1 MVILTIEVKLMKDAK
16 NRELIGKICLFLGGL
31 FLLAGLVFFVINN
44 RVNMYAK
51 KVSATVLSSVS
62 LTTSDEKQRT
72 MLEILYR
79 VGDENI
85 TTTYDYE
92 GVLKEG
98 DVFLEVYYDVREPKK
113 IIEAG
118 WTFEPLFMAL
128 LGLIIFLLGLYYKGI
143 TDFGIVEMKEPDKD
157 APERVKKTYEARQ
170 RVGNSVFPLLGG
182 FVFVAFG
189 LVMVLTRGNHWMWI
203 FVGIGGL
210 VILYFLT
217 LLIPALMELH
227 RLKVAKK
234 FRGTVIDRD
243 NLEVK
248 DKKEKSKD
256 KEDKDDKEE
265 KEEKSDKEDDIQE

>member
-234 FRGTVIDRD
+234 FRGTVVDRD

-248 DKKEKSKD
+248 DKKEKST
-256 KEDKDDKEE
+256 DKDDKEEKEE

>member
-1 MVILTIEVKLMKDAK
+1 MILTIEVKLMKDAK

-234 FRGTVIDRD
+234 FRGTVVDRD

-248 DKKEKSKD
+248 DKKEKST
-256 KEDKDDKEE
+256 DKDDKEEKEE

>member
-1 MVILTIEVKLMKDAK
+1 MILTIEVKLMKDAK

-31 FLLAGLVFFVINN
+31 FLLAGLVFFVVNN

-227 RLKVAKK
+227 QLKVAKK
-234 FRGTVIDRD
+234 FRGTVVDRD

-248 DKKEKSKD
+248 DKKEKST
-256 KEDKDDKEE
+256 DKDDKEE

>member
-16 NRELIGKICLFLGGL
+16 NRELIGKVCLFLGGL

-143 TDFGIVEMKEPDKD
+143 TDYGIVEMKEPDKD

-227 RLKVAKK
+227 QLKVAKK
-234 FRGTVIDRD
+234 FRGTVVDRD

-248 DKKEKSKD
+248 DKKEKST
-256 KEDKDDKEE
+256 DKDDKEE

>member
-1 MVILTIEVKLMKDAK
+1 MILTIEVKLMKDAK

-227 RLKVAKK
+227 QLKVAKK
-234 FRGTVIDRD
+234 FRGTVVDRD

-248 DKKEKSKD
+248 DKKEKST
-256 KEDKDDKEE
+256 DKDDKEEKEE

>member
-265 KEEKSDKEDDIQE
+265 KEGKSDKEDDIQE

>member
-1 MVILTIEVKLMKDAK
+1 MILTIEVKLMKDAK

-227 RLKVAKK
+227 QLKVAKK
-234 FRGTVIDRD
+234 FRGTVVDRD

>member
-234 FRGTVIDRD
+234 FRGTVVDRD

-248 DKKEKSKD
+248 DKKEKST
-256 KEDKDDKEE
+256 DKDDKEEKEE
-265 KEEKSDKEDDIQE
+265 KEEKSDKEDDIEE

>member
-217 LLIPALMELH
+217 LLIPALMERH
-227 RLKVAKK
+227 QLKVAKK
-234 FRGTVIDRD
+234 FRGTVVDRD

-248 DKKEKSKD
+248 DKKEKSN
-256 KEDKDDKEE
+256 DKDDKEE

>member
-1 MVILTIEVKLMKDAK
+1 MILTIEVKLMKDAK

-265 KEEKSDKEDDIQE
+265 KEEKSDKEDDIED

>member
-227 RLKVAKK
+227 QLKVAKK
-234 FRGTVIDRD
+234 FRGTVVDRD

-248 DKKEKSKD
+248 DKKEKSN
-256 KEDKDDKEE
+256 DKDDKEE

>member
-1 MVILTIEVKLMKDAK
+1 MILTIEVKLMKDAK

-234 FRGTVIDRD
+234 FRGTVVDRD

-248 DKKEKSKD
+248 DKKEKST
-256 KEDKDDKEE
+256 DKDDKEE
-265 KEEKSDKEDDIQE
+265 KEEKSDKEDDIEE